1 MGRRKVSFFFFF
13 LFGESELA
21 RQRERVFGSCRGV
34 FLFLCVPSERARQ
47 RERELFFVSR
57 RRFSFS
63 SPPSE
68 RGSASE
74 FFFFFF
80 FGWLLSFSLFR
91 ASERA
96 CKRER
101 VLFFFLVRVSLSRVF
116 SLPSRSSKLQC
127 CVFFSSLES
136 EKRGKKAQ
144 QKNNSKKQQ
153 HRKKKKN
160 STPKPPTHLAD
171 VLVW

>member
-80 FGWLLSFSLFR
+80 WLASLFLSLP
-91 ASERA
+91 SERA
-96 CKRER
+96 SLQARASSFFLSCPRFSLSSFLSTVALEQTSMLR
-101 VLFFFLVRVSLSRVF
+101 LLFFSRVGEE
-116 SLPSRSSKLQC
+116 R
-127 CVFFSSLES
+127 
-136 EKRGKKAQ
+136 EKSTA
-144 QKNNSKKQQ
+144 KKQQ
-153 HRKKKKN
+153 QKAAAPKKKKN